1 MALRGVC
8 TRARLR
14 RVPFNNGRAHSWYLC
29 IHISNHVAKLRS
41 VAARDPGIRCS
52 GGNRFHRRRLQ
63 RHTLGYQ
70 RKHSVRLVFHNTPM
84 PCPVEGTPLW
94 GPGSTPG
101 KFTDYC
107 GFLKAPGTEK
117 EWLIKT
123 FLQNLIGVRD
133 MSSEALGL
141 KPNDQAHSRYLG
153 FLHFNADR
161 IATLVL
167 GAAEERRSYRVGV
180 LHLSPRCATSV
191 SSWCFHLDC
200 LSGGGWRD
208 RMRQLRVSR

>member
-14 RVPFNNGRAHSWYLC
+14 RVPFNNGRAQSWYLC

-41 VAARDPGIRCS
+41 VATDVLLAIREFVVQEEIDFIA
-52 GGNRFHRRRLQ
+52 GDFNGTAWDTKGNIPSALYSTTH
-63 RHTLGYQ
+63 
-70 RKHSVRLVFHNTPM
+70 
-84 PCPVEGTPLW
+84 PCRVQPKAPPLW
-94 GPGSTPG
+94 GPGSTSG

-133 MSSEALGL
+133 MSSEALGQ

-161 IATLVL
+161 NRHA
-167 GAAEERRSYRVGV
+167 GAWGSRGAVG
-180 LHLSPRCATSV
+180 RT
-191 SSWCFHLDC
+191 
-200 LSGGGWRD
+200 R
-208 RMRQLRVSR
+208 